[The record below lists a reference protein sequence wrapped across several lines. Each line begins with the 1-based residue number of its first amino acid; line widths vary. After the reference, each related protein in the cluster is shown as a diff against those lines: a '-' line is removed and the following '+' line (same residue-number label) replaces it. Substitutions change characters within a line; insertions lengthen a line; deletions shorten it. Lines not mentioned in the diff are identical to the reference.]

1 MDITSYL
8 KQLLKLIPIKNKQL
22 MQDELT
28 ILWKEIKNNEK
39 NLDVELMK
47 LNDVCKQRKGAFMK
61 FWGKVPKKS
70 EETPAIFQTPMKEDP
85 TTTPQVFREKE
96 NASSSSAELKISGT
110 PNIIVI

>member
-1 MDITSYL
+1 MNSHLNNGYN
-8 KQLLKLIPIKNKQL
+8 KLFEAAVKAYPNRNMQL

-70 EETPAIFQTPMKEDP
+70 EETPSVFETPKKEKP
-85 TTTPQVFREKE
+85 ISTPQVFEEKE
-96 NASSSSAELKISGT
+96 NVSASKI
-110 PNIIVI
+110 